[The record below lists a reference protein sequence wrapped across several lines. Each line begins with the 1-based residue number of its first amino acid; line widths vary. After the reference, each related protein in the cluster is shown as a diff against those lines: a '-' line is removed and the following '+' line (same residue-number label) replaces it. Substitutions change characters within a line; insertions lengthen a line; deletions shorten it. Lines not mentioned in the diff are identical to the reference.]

1 MNIYLE
7 ALLTTLT
14 PQVVASLLGGLFGTL
29 LQVNKKVA
37 KYGVVTMACLGL
49 GGVIT
54 AAAASEYISNYLEVQ
69 LVFLHSLAGYI
80 VGLLAVSALDAV
92 SELAPNQMSAIVNGT
107 GETALE
113 LIKARLRLWLN
124 VSENKDNNKNEKS
137 DSK

>member
-1 MNIYLE
+1 MSIYLE
-7 ALLTTLT
+7 ALLTTLS

-37 KYGVVTMACLGL
+37 KYGVVTMSCLGL

-54 AAAASEYISNYLEVQ
+54 AAAASEYISFYLEVNQ
-69 LVFLHSLAGYI
+69 VFIHSLAGYI

-92 SELAPNQMSAIVNGT
+92 SELAPNQMSSIVNGT

-113 LIKARLRLWLN
+113 LIRARLRYWL
-124 VSENKDNNKNEKS
+124 EPKDNKDNNKNEK
-137 DSK
+137 DDRK

>member
-54 AAAASEYISNYLEVQ
+54 AAAASEYISNYLDVH

-113 LIKARLRLWLN
+113 LIKARLRLWLH
-124 VSENKDNNKNEKS
+124 VSDKKGNNKNEKI
-137 DSK
+137 DRK